1 MSEIDSVFS
10 YNSLYSETTKNN
22 EIINGFKSL
31 IVKKIETKTN
41 LIYNEIEK
49 ATSKIHYY
57 FIEKTFNFIKLFD
70 QNFSTLDE
78 IYQYL
83 ESISIPNKCECAGII
98 DTIPGWRCADCSQ
111 SENVIYCT
119 NCYIK
124 SKDLHIG
131 HKVYYL
137 RSSGGM
143 CDCGDPDSLYT
154 FCQEHCGPY
163 TDQKQIDELIK
174 KSFSENVL
182 NNLTNFFDDFFLKFS
197 KYFILTEKCE
207 LFYNE
212 ILEESE
218 LDKKEKN
225 DIFLLKKNFA
235 IIFQNLLNFLYNI
248 TKANLGMF
256 HLVALYL
263 LKNHFKNESINNKDN
278 FNDNYKTSH
287 TCIIIEN
294 NDIKILYKEKTDKE
308 NEDILSSLDCNGI
321 NKHKCECP
329 FIRLLFSNWRD
340 NIKPYIAE
348 KQNIELLLSFS
359 HNFFLRKALS
369 ILILFLLKEILINNN
384 NDIRYIRNQYA
395 LSEAIEL
402 LVKKTDIIENNYDFL
417 YYYMKKYINLP
428 KYKDIYGT
436 IKKQI
441 IQDKLLKIGDF
452 NYDDKIFSRPNT
464 RQLIN
469 SKKCIFKRLIDIACL
484 IHNQMEFKS
493 IFPHPEFQEKKCSLN
508 FIDIEEYFISITNSI
523 FMYSIGK
530 Y

>member
-1 MSEIDSVFS
+1 
-10 YNSLYSETTKNN
+10 
-22 EIINGFKSL
+22 
-31 IVKKIETKTN
+31 
-41 LIYNEIEK
+41 
-49 ATSKIHYY
+49 
-57 FIEKTFNFIKLFD
+57 
-70 QNFSTLDE
+70 
-78 IYQYL
+78 
-83 ESISIPNKCECAGII
+83 
-98 DTIPGWRCADCSQ
+98 
-111 SENVIYCT
+111 
-119 NCYIK
+119 
-124 SKDLHIG
+124 
-131 HKVYYL
+131 
-137 RSSGGM
+137 
-143 CDCGDPDSLYT
+143 
-154 FCQEHCGPY
+154 
-163 TDQKQIDELIK
+163 
-174 KSFSENVL
+174 
-182 NNLTNFFDDFFLKFS
+182 
-197 KYFILTEKCE
+197 
-207 LFYNE
+207 
-212 ILEESE
+212 
-218 LDKKEKN
+218 
-225 DIFLLKKNFA
+225 
-235 IIFQNLLNFLYNI
+235 
-248 TKANLGMF
+248 MF

-469 SKKCIFKRLIDIACL
+469 SKKCIFKRLIDIACI

-493 IFPHPEFQEKKCSLN
+493 IFSHPEFQEKKPE
-508 FIDIEEYFISITNSI
+508 FY
-523 FMYSIGK
+523 
-530 Y
+530 